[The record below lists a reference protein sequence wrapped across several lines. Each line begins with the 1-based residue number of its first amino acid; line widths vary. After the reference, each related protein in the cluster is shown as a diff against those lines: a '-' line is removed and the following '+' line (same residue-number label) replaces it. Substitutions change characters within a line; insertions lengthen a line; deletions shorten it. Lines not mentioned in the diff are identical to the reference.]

1 MEALND
7 SLILVA
13 RIVKPHGIRGELVL
27 ESLSDVEGRL
37 DNSETFLLVR
47 DGKIVREL
55 KVESRRFFNGRHVLK
70 FEGISTLT
78 ESELFRGH
86 SLAILEDQLGT
97 LPEDQYFIHHLIGMM
112 VRTRD
117 GKEVGRVVNVMKT
130 GGVDIL
136 EVGEKRM
143 ILIPFTS
150 EICVEVDPKEK
161 QILIDPPEGLLQLNA
176 N

>member
-27 ESLSDVEGRL
+27 ESWSDVEGRL
-37 DNSETFLLVR
+37 EKSETFLLVR
-47 DGKIVREL
+47 EGKIVREL

-86 SLAILEDQLGT
+86 SLAILEDQLGD
-97 LPEDQYFIHHLIGMM
+97 LPEDQYFIHQLIGML
-112 VRTRD
+112 VRTQD

-130 GGVDIL
+130 GGVDLL
-136 EVGEKRM
+136 EVGEKGT

-150 EICVEVDPKEK
+150 EICVEVDPKQK

>member
-1 MEALND
+1 
-7 SLILVA
+7 
-13 RIVKPHGIRGELVL
+13 
-27 ESLSDVEGRL
+27 
-37 DNSETFLLVR
+37 
-47 DGKIVREL
+47 
-55 KVESRRFFNGRHVLK
+55 
-70 FEGISTLT
+70 
-78 ESELFRGH
+78 
-86 SLAILEDQLGT
+86 
-97 LPEDQYFIHHLIGMM
+97 
-112 VRTRD
+112 
-117 GKEVGRVVNVMKT
+117 MKT